1 MSIFREIG
9 GYTFGHAD
17 VVRRAMSKKKAS
29 VLLAERESFLAGAAE
44 RGVSGEVAEKL
55 FTDMESFAN
64 YAFNKS
70 HAAAYA
76 IISYRTAYLK
86 CHHPRAY
93 FAALLT
99 SVLGNQTKIAEYIAE
114 CASRGIRVLPPSIN
128 ESRML
133 FSVSGKHIR
142 FGLLALKN
150 VGRQFLEQ
158 ILRERQNG
166 PFASFEDFIDRM
178 PAGDLNKRMVESL
191 LRAGAFDGLG
201 LHRSQMLAVS
211 DRMIDRA
218 AEKGRNNLDGQLDM
232 FSMAGGAPTSL
243 SCDYPN
249 IPELGIREKLLMEK
263 DAAGMYF
270 SGQLLDEYARHLADL
285 SPESI
290 VEYVGED
297 ADPADK
303 ARVSFAGIV
312 TSVTP
317 KSTKNGDRMA
327 FFTLEDRM
335 GEIECI
341 AFARQYGEF
350 SHLLRTENGLYV
362 TGTLSIREDEPPKL
376 LVNRIEELIE
386 DARYRGEAAR
396 PADASAT
403 REPPVRERPANT
415 QVQRSAPPI
424 EGLASARRLFARV
437 PSFSDPLC
445 GKARNLAE
453 LFEGDLPLYLYD
465 AATKTYAT
473 EAIGIARSAYAVGQL
488 RELLGEDNV
497 ILK

>member
-1 MSIFREIG
+1 MSIFREIA

-29 VLLAERESFLAGAAE
+29 VLLAERESFLKGAAE
-44 RGVSGEVAEKL
+44 RGVDRAVAETL

-128 ESRML
+128 ESRMH
-133 FSVSGKHIR
+133 FSVSGSHIR

-158 ILRERQNG
+158 IFRERQNG
-166 PFASFEDFIDRM
+166 PFTSFEDFIDRM
-178 PAGDLNKRMVESL
+178 PSGELNKRMVESL

-201 LHRSQMLAVS
+201 LHRSQMLAVFE
-211 DRMIDRA
+211 RMIDRA

-232 FSMAGGAPTSL
+232 FSMAGGAHTEL
-243 SCDYPN
+243 SCTYPD

-270 SGQLLDEYARHLADL
+270 SGQLLDEYAKHIADL
-285 SPESI
+285 SPEEI
-290 VEYVGED
+290 LNYVGEE
-297 ADPADK
+297 ADPVDK
-303 ARVSFAGIV
+303 ARASVVGII

-317 KSTKNGDRMA
+317 KNTRNGERMA

-335 GEIECI
+335 AEIECI
-341 AFARQYGEF
+341 AFARQYNEY
-350 SHLLRTENGLYV
+350 SHLLRNENGVYV
-362 TGTLSIREDEPPKL
+362 TGTISLREDEQPKL
-376 LVNRIEELIE
+376 LVNRIEELVE
-386 DARYRGEAAR
+386 DARYHGESAR
-396 PADASAT
+396 KSKALSEE
-403 REPPVRERPANT
+403 EPPNT
-415 QVQRSAPPI
+415 DTPQPHAQPSVA
-424 EGLASARRLFARV
+424 AARRLFLRV
-437 PSFSDPLC
+437 PSFEDTLFR
-445 GKARNLAE
+445 KAQNLAS
-453 LFEGDLPLYLYD
+453 LFEGDFPAYFYD
-465 AATKTYAT
+465 ASTKSYAK
-473 EAIGIARSAYAVGQL
+473 EAVGITRSEYVMAQL
-488 RELLGEDNV
+488 RELLGEANV